1 MPRFHKLLEQ
11 EYLKLDIK
19 GDELNDI
26 QKNLIDKMV
35 SSGKAKYEGMEKM
48 CGIISYDVD
57 GKKGKY
63 KIDQKGAVTP
73 HVDSEEEEED
83 QESSTSGYDPKS
95 MSQSDIGVLRTL
107 MNPQQKRVVDTVTQG
122 VVNAFA
128 KYADT
133 LTKKLTTTS

>member
-63 KIDQKGAVTP
+63 IIFNGNLIIFILNDFKKFNSFNKIFV
-73 HVDSEEEEED
+73 
-83 QESSTSGYDPKS
+83 KS
-95 MSQSDIGVLRTL
+95 
-107 MNPQQKRVVDTVTQG
+107 
-122 VVNAFA
+122 
-128 KYADT
+128 
-133 LTKKLTTTS
+133 